1 MRQANVRRKAINYNN
16 RKIAKKT
23 TGEKRERDKKNAQTK
38 VKQTGHY
45 PTYRPTGLVFSKNR

>member
-16 RKIAKKT
+16 RKIAKSNR
-23 TGEKRERDKKNAQTK
+23 EKRERDKKNAQTK

>member
-16 RKIAKKT
+16 RKIAKSDR
-23 TGEKRERDKKNAQTK
+23 EKRERDKKNAQTK